1 MVSIE
6 EQMMMMMMNVTGQ
19 EGELVSM
26 MRMLNCKNVSSDEVE
41 QLVSLV
47 TMLKCGKAPYD
58 IEERLFSV
66 VGKINKM
73 NFTDPEQMK
82 YIHEVMKMS
91 EEEMV
96 KFEAEQVAKRQEE
109 ERVMRYKAA
118 LKREQVHKVLYA
130 IENGIVGKYD
140 EIMVNEELSEEHKS
154 YLMTNYVLGFCCLDM
169 SDQLRYVR
177 WAVDVDA
184 NEGKLL
190 HENYNTF
197 GYLHIETLLL
207 NVLKAVEEARVAL
220 WKEENA

>member
-1 MVSIE
+1 
-6 EQMMMMMMNVTGQ
+6 MMMMNVTGQ

-66 VGKINKM
+66 VEKINKM

-130 IENGIVGKYD
+130 IENGIVGKYN

>member
-6 EQMMMMMMNVTGQ
+6 EQMMMMNVTGQ

-66 VGKINKM
+66 VEKINKM

>member
-6 EQMMMMMMNVTGQ
+6 EQMMMMNVTGQ

-66 VGKINKM
+66 VEKINKM

-130 IENGIVGKYD
+130 IENGIVGKYN

>member
-1 MVSIE
+1 
-6 EQMMMMMMNVTGQ
+6 MMMMNVTGQ

-66 VGKINKM
+66 VEKINKM

-130 IENGIVGKYD
+130 IENGIVGK
-140 EIMVNEELSEEHKS
+140 
-154 YLMTNYVLGFCCLDM
+154 
-169 SDQLRYVR
+169 
-177 WAVDVDA
+177 
-184 NEGKLL
+184 
-190 HENYNTF
+190 
-197 GYLHIETLLL
+197 
-207 NVLKAVEEARVAL
+207 L
-220 WKEENA
+220 W

>member
-1 MVSIE
+1 
-6 EQMMMMMMNVTGQ
+6 
-19 EGELVSM
+19 
-26 MRMLNCKNVSSDEVE
+26 
-41 QLVSLV
+41 
-47 TMLKCGKAPYD
+47 
-58 IEERLFSV
+58 
-66 VGKINKM
+66 
-73 NFTDPEQMK
+73 
-82 YIHEVMKMS
+82 
-91 EEEMV
+91 
-96 KFEAEQVAKRQEE
+96 
-109 ERVMRYKAA
+109 
-118 LKREQVHKVLYA
+118 
-130 IENGIVGKYD
+130 
-140 EIMVNEELSEEHKS
+140 MVNEELSEEHKS